1 MQFLKKHYEKILLG
15 VVLTGLIGVLVFM
28 LFYIAA
34 DKQAMEEHVNDII
47 NLSVKPLPDLDLT
60 TNSAAM
66 TRLQSPFLLDME
78 TGNKVF
84 NSFTW
89 QKTPDGR
96 LVKKDTSTGPQV
108 AVVTNIAP
116 LYLVL
121 TLDSASTNEAGARY
135 VIGVEKQADKNPSK
149 RRKQQRFVSKG
160 DKNDTFTLVDVI
172 GAPENPDAVIIKL
185 ADVGDVVGDTVTVTR
200 DKAFRRVTGYMAD
213 FRYDPE
219 KKVFHGCR
227 VDTKVSFNGTD
238 YVVFAVNQNELILT
252 DQSNQ
257 KNTALPFAP

>member
-15 VVLTGLIGVLVFM
+15 VVLAGLFGVLVFM

-34 DKQAMEEHVNDII
+34 DKQAMEETI
-47 NLSVKPLPDLDLT
+47 NTVINSPVKALPDLDLT
-60 TNSAAM
+60 TNGAAM
-66 TRLQSPFLLDME
+66 TRLQSPFVLDFE

-84 NSFTW
+84 NSFIW

-108 AVVTNIAP
+108 AVVTNIVP

-135 VIGVEKQADKNPSK
+135 VIGVEKQADKNPAK
-149 RRKQQRFVSKG
+149 RRKQQRFVSKR

-172 GAPENPDAVIIKL
+172 GAPENPDSVFIKL
-185 ADVGDVVGDTVTVTR
+185 ADSDETVTVTR
-200 DKAFRRVTGYMAD
+200 DKPFRRVDGYLAD

-219 KKVFHGCR
+219 KKVFHACR
-227 VDTKVSFNGTD
+227 AGTKVPFNSTD
-238 YVVFAVNQNELILT
+238 YVVFEVNQNELILT
-252 DQSNQ
+252 DPSNQ
-257 KNTALPFAP
+257 KKTSLPFAPLP